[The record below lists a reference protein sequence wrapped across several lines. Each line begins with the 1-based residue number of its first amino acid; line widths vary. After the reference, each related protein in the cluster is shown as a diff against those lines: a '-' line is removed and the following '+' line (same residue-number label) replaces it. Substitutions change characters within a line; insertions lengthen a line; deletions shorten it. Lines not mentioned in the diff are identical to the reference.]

1 MDLTE
6 ISYILSTI
14 SLVFYSIVYV
24 PQFYVIYKS
33 KSSSGISFWML
44 LLWSQADILSL
55 IGTILLHM
63 SLSIIIIGWYHY
75 FIGALMII
83 VVLFYVDKYTIDDIE
98 HGKHLSGKHLSGR
111 FIKQCLATVLFLVL
125 NTVVC
130 ITLQLT
136 IDKPYDEMG
145 AILGW
150 ITMVFYS
157 VGRLP
162 QIWLNYKRKSTEGLS
177 LLMYIFTMCGN
188 SIYLAVITID
198 PLNINMNLPWIINCV
213 ITILMDIFVIFQHY
227 YYNNS
232 E

>member
-6 ISYILSTI
+6 LSYILSTI

-55 IGTILLHM
+55 IGTILLYM
-63 SLSIIIIGWYHY
+63 PLSIIVIGWYHF
-75 FIGALMII
+75 FIGALMI
-83 VVLFYVDKYTIDDIE
+83 VCVLFYADKYTIGDIE
-98 HGKHLSGKHLSGR
+98 SQGKRMSNG
-111 FIKQCLATVLFLVL
+111 FIKQCVATVLFLIL
-125 NTVVC
+125 NTVIC
-130 ITLQLT
+130 LTLQMT
-136 IDKPYDEMG
+136 IKKSYDEIG
-145 AILGW
+145 SILGW

-162 QIWLNYKRKSTEGLS
+162 QIWLNYKRRSTEGLS

-188 SIYLAVITID
+188 IIYLAVITMD
-198 PLNINMNLPWIINCV
+198 PLYINMNLPWIINCG
-213 ITILMDIFVIFQHY
+213 ITISMDIFVIFQHY
-227 YYNNS
+227 YYNKS
-232 E
+232 